1 MLVPQRINMLF
12 SNKPNKRGLPNG
24 MYHSYSGKYR
34 VKYGGK
40 ELGVYPT
47 LEEAYSVYANAKEN
61 KIKEVADEYKEIIPS
76 DVYDVLVNYKV
87 LIENDK
93 NYQCNK

>member
-12 SNKPNKRGLPNG
+12 SNKLNKRGLSNG
-24 MYHSYSGKYR
+24 MYHSYSGKYS

-40 ELGVYPT
+40 KLGIYPT

-61 KIKEVADEYKEIIPS
+61 KIKEVADEYKEIIAS
-76 DVYDVLVNYKV
+76 DVYDTLVKYKV

>member
-1 MLVPQRINMLF
+1 M
-12 SNKPNKRGLPNG
+12 NKRGLPNG
-24 MYHSYSGKYR
+24 IYRMQTGKYLA
-34 VKYGGK
+34 KYNEK
-40 ELGVYPT
+40 ELGKYQT

-76 DVYDVLVNYKV
+76 DVYDTLVNYKV
-87 LIENDK
+87 LIENDN